1 MQQTLKKTNRPKSE
15 RVVQGF
21 IIGFLLLFTL
31 TCLLPF
37 LNILGSSFASSSEI
51 ATRTFIII
59 PREFSLNAY
68 RYILST
74 PTIFTSIGVSLF
86 VTIVGTVLSM
96 ILTSF
101 MAYAL
106 SRKYL
111 HGRGIFNFIVV
122 FTMLFSGGMIPSFI
136 LVQSLSLIDSLWALI
151 LPSAIS
157 AYNMIIMRNFFQGI
171 PDSLEE
177 SAKMDGCS
185 DWGVFFR
192 IILPLSLPSI
202 ATISLF
208 YAVSYW
214 NTYQSAILYI
224 NDSAKWPIQVL
235 LRQIVI
241 VSSGMNADAA
251 SVDVVPP
258 AQSVKM
264 AVIVVATL
272 PMLIA
277 YPFVQ
282 KYFVKGAMVGSVKG

>member
-101 MAYAL
+101 MA
-106 SRKYL
+106 
-111 HGRGIFNFIVV
+111 
-122 FTMLFSGGMIPSFI
+122 
-136 LVQSLSLIDSLWALI
+136 
-151 LPSAIS
+151 
-157 AYNMIIMRNFFQGI
+157 
-171 PDSLEE
+171 
-177 SAKMDGCS
+177 
-185 DWGVFFR
+185 
-192 IILPLSLPSI
+192 
-202 ATISLF
+202 
-208 YAVSYW
+208 
-214 NTYQSAILYI
+214 
-224 NDSAKWPIQVL
+224 
-235 LRQIVI
+235 
-241 VSSGMNADAA
+241 
-251 SVDVVPP
+251 
-258 AQSVKM
+258 
-264 AVIVVATL
+264 
-272 PMLIA
+272 
-277 YPFVQ
+277 
-282 KYFVKGAMVGSVKG
+282 